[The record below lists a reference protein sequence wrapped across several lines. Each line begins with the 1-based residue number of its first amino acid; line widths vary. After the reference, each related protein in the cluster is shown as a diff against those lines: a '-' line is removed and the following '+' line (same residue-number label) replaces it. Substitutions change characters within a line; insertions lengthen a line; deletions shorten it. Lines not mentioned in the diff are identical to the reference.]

1 MCITSAE
8 CKTVITAVIMV
19 MSGMDPHIIS
29 GTLDGFVLVQFG

>member
-1 MCITSAE
+1 
-8 CKTVITAVIMV
+8 VIMV